1 MEMIEQ
7 LESLKEHCQSMADEN
22 DPECIWAADCEALAA
37 AIETLRDVEFWKR
50 DGRAKMKLKKEIK
63 HLDEMLDSGVEWS
76 NQKLKKAHINLRK
89 WLKELKKYRKLKKQ
103 GRLLRLPCKVGD
115 TTYFLKKCENCGE
128 WRINERIVS
137 SVLISEGGL
146 LLFEFKNV
154 CGRMRFE
161 EFGRIVFLTRQE
173 AEEELAWKERE
184 EVKA

>member
-1 MEMIEQ
+1 MGEKINKTIKN
-7 LESLKEHCQSMADEN
+7 LDKV
-22 DPECIWAADCEALAA
+22 LAP
-37 AIETLRDVEFWKR
+37 
-50 DGRAKMKLKKEIK
+50 
-63 HLDEMLDSGVEWS
+63 GVEWGS
-76 NQKLKKAHINLRK
+76 RKRRKAHINLRK
-89 WLKELKKYRKLKKQ
+89 WLKELKKYRKLEKQ
-103 GRLLRLPCKVGD
+103 GRLFRLPCKVGD
-115 TTYFLKKCENCGE
+115 TTYFLKKCESCGE

>member
-63 HLDEMLDSGVEWS
+63 YLDEMLDSGVEWS

-89 WLKELKKYRKLKKQ
+89 WLKELKKYRKLEKQ

-115 TTYFLKKCENCGE
+115 TVYIPEEYVGYDCEG
-128 WRINERIVS
+128 WRVS
-137 SVLISEGGL
+137 KGTISSILIRDTEPP
-146 LLFEFKNV
+146 LFKIK
-154 CGRMRFE
+154 GS
-161 EFGRIVFLTRQE
+161 FGRVQLKAFDKTVFLTRQE
-173 AEEELAWKERE
+173 AEEALARKERE
-184 EVKA
+184 DA